1 MSTRTSI
8 DRRDLVKLG
17 GLVSAAALTA
27 GAAQAL
33 ASEKASAASDSATSA
48 GVTATSDAPW
58 LPASW
63 DYEADVI
70 VVGCGGAGLCALI
83 EARDQGMSAIGIEHM
98 SITGGNSRICNG
110 GMDLP
115 GSPLQKE
122 QGIEDSAD
130 IFYEDL
136 INNLGDDVNEPM
148 MRLYAD
154 LSAELYDWLTGL
166 GMEFLQGEVRATNG
180 TSRPREHFIA
190 PSSGIDF
197 FEQQA
202 LERGAEIHLE
212 TKCVSII
219 QDPITKRVLGI
230 QATGP
235 EGETLYYKA
244 KRGLVMSSGGY
255 AMNVDMMN
263 EYVMGKGAENLL
275 HSGHVGDDG
284 TGMLACMELGV
295 ATRHISY
302 IGLLCTSHPEG
313 FGVHGCA
320 MYHMGAILVNQEGE
334 RFVDESRGYTNIW
347 PDVLQQ
353 TDQVCYCIYDQ
364 AIADENSNNNSSYY
378 DHQKNVDSG
387 LLIEAQT
394 IEELAEKIGC
404 DAATLQA
411 TLDQYNGD
419 VEATGVDSVFGR
431 DHRITESGD
440 LITIAQA
447 PFYAWKTAISVACT
461 QGGLKKDLTCQALDV
476 KGNVVPGLFLAGNI
490 SHYSEQGITAGTRQ
504 SHDASGTGFGGA
516 LAFGRYVSQQIA
528 QLMEPWDEA

>member
-1 MSTRTSI
+1 M
-8 DRRDLVKLG
+8 KA
-17 GLVSAAALTA
+17 GLAA
-27 GAAQAL
+27 GAGACTAAGVAL
-33 ASEKASAASDSATSA
+33 ADQAT
-48 GVTATSDAPW
+48 GTAKPW
-58 LPASW
+58 LPEKW
-63 DYEADVI
+63 DYEADVV

-83 EARDQGMSAIGIEHM
+83 EARDLGMSAIGIEHM

-115 GSPLQKE
+115 GSPIQKE
-122 QGIEDSAD
+122 QGIDDSAD

-136 INNLGDDVNEPM
+136 VNNLGDDVNEPM

-154 LSAELYDWLTGL
+154 LSAELYDWLVDL
-166 GMEFLQGEVRATNG
+166 GVEFIDCEVKATNG
-180 TSRPREHFIA
+180 TSRPREHFVA
-190 PSSGIDF
+190 PSSSIDF
-197 FEQQA
+197 FEEQA
-202 LERGAEIHLE
+202 TGRGAEIHLE
-212 TKCVSII
+212 TKCVALV
-219 QDPITKRVLGI
+219 QDPVTKRVLGVE
-230 QATGP
+230 ATGP
-235 EGETLYYKA
+235 DGQTLYYKA
-244 KRGLVMSSGGY
+244 HRGVIMASGGY

-275 HSGHVGDDG
+275 HSGHRGDDG
-284 TGMLACMELGV
+284 TGMLACMQLGV

-313 FGVHGCA
+313 FGVHGSA

-364 AIADENSNNNSSYY
+364 AIADENTGNNSSYY
-378 DHQKNVDSG
+378 DHQKNVNSG
-387 LLIEAQT
+387 LLIEADSV
-394 IEELAEKIGC
+394 EELAEKIGC

-411 TLDQYNGD
+411 TLDRYNAD
-419 VEATGVDSVFGR
+419 VEESGVDSVFGR

-440 LITIAQA
+440 LVTIAQP

-461 QGGLKKDLTCQALDV
+461 QGGLKKDLNCEALDV

-490 SHYSEQGITAGTRQ
+490 SHYSEQGCTAGTRQ
-504 SHDASGTGFGGA
+504 GHDASGTGFGGA
-516 LAFGRYVSQQIA
+516 LCFGRYAA
-528 QLMEPWDEA
+528 QKVAELMEPWDAE